1 MEQKTYAL
9 GQRYIGA
16 GQSEGTIIL
25 NEVPGN
31 ALGAYLDGAN
41 IIVNCSAQDATGD
54 TMNAG
59 EITIHGST
67 GDAAGYAMRGGAI
80 YVQGDAGYR
89 AGIHM
94 KEYKE
99 KVPVL
104 VIGGRT
110 GSFLGEYQAGGVI
123 VVLQRFGGA
132 ENFVCNFCGNGM
144 HGGKIFVRSDTRPVG
159 PPPNISVVEATAADK
174 AELSAYVEPYCKAF
188 GADREEILSHRFYVM
203 TPDSKNPYR
212 QLYTHK

>member
-67 GDAAGYAMRGGAI
+67 GDAAGYAMRHL
-80 YVQGDAGYR
+80 R
-89 AGIHM
+89 AGRCRLPRRYPH
-94 KEYKE
+94 E
-99 KVPVL
+99 
-104 VIGGRT
+104 
-110 GSFLGEYQAGGVI
+110 GV
-123 VVLQRFGGA
+123 
-132 ENFVCNFCGNGM
+132 
-144 HGGKIFVRSDTRPVG
+144 
-159 PPPNISVVEATAADK
+159 
-174 AELSAYVEPYCKAF
+174 
-188 GADREEILSHRFYVM
+188 
-203 TPDSKNPYR
+203 
-212 QLYTHK
+212 

>member
-67 GDAAGYAMRGGAI
+67 GDASSVFRNVTLRTTTACAAVPSTCRAM
-80 YVQGDAGYR
+80 
-89 AGIHM
+89 
-94 KEYKE
+94 
-99 KVPVL
+99 PV
-104 VIGGRT
+104 
-110 GSFLGEYQAGGVI
+110 
-123 VVLQRFGGA
+123 
-132 ENFVCNFCGNGM
+132 
-144 HGGKIFVRSDTRPVG
+144 
-159 PPPNISVVEATAADK
+159 TAQV
-174 AELSAYVEPYCKAF
+174 S
-188 GADREEILSHRFYVM
+188 
-203 TPDSKNPYR
+203 T
-212 QLYTHK
+212 

>member
-59 EITIHGST
+59 EIT
-67 GDAAGYAMRGGAI
+67 
-80 YVQGDAGYR
+80 
-89 AGIHM
+89 
-94 KEYKE
+94 
-99 KVPVL
+99 
-104 VIGGRT
+104 
-110 GSFLGEYQAGGVI
+110 F
-123 VVLQRFGGA
+123 
-132 ENFVCNFCGNGM
+132 
-144 HGGKIFVRSDTRPVG
+144 
-159 PPPNISVVEATAADK
+159 TAAR
-174 AELSAYVEPYCKAF
+174 ATRQV
-188 GADREEILSHRFYVM
+188 
-203 TPDSKNPYR
+203 TPCAAVPSTCRAMPVTA
-212 QLYTHK
+212 QVST